1 MIVKIEIKL
10 GSLLPTEDN
19 IRQTFNKLMASMHE
33 NEVVS
38 EGHYCTVLDGEFR
51 EEGALSLAHQD
62 KLVGVTPMPMSSKQ
76 ENLLEE
82 VGEDKYEKLRQMSI
96 DDEEHHDTDNN

>member
-1 MIVKIEIKL
+1 MIVNIQIKL

-33 NEVVS
+33 NKVTS

-51 EEGALSLAHQD
+51 EEGKLSLMRQD
-62 KLVGVTPMPMSSKQ
+62 KLIRITPMPMSSKQ
-76 ENLLEE
+76 ERLLEE
-82 VGEDKYEKLRQMSI
+82 IGEDKYEKLRQMAL
-96 DDEEHHDTDNN
+96 DDADNN

>member
-1 MIVKIEIKL
+1 MIVNIQINL

-62 KLVGVTPMPMSSKQ
+62 RLVGVTPMPMSSKQ

-82 VGEDKYEKLRQMSI
+82 IGEDKYEKLRQMAL
-96 DDEEHHDTDNN
+96 DDEEYSTDEDN